1 MSSFLKMYWAGFL
14 VQSCRIGS
22 WLLCLPPSFFAYLY
36 FYVSFYNGSVI
47 DFVIWRRA
55 IKAILI
61 KGKKLWVQIL
71 VCGFCRKAHLVAKP
85 DSESITVIGGKVGGL
100 ELFVQSCPCLLRLSK
115 RQHPFHWY
123 KCKTI
128 AQDFMNHLLCHASGA
143 YSAKWLP
150 LPRLYTKLEGSE
162 RLRDSGLDRHRWES
176 GSSVFWSWP
185 FPWPGGTLRI
195 TSLASASLCPA
206 FLRRHWTRV

>member
-1 MSSFLKMYWAGFL
+1 MAS
-14 VQSCRIGS
+14 
-22 WLLCLPPSFFAYLY
+22 LPASPLFFAYLY
-36 FYVSFYNGSVI
+36 FYISFYNESVI
-47 DFVIWRRA
+47 DFVIWKRA

-85 DSESITVIGGKVGGL
+85 DSESITVVGETVETWSLSSRGAPAC
-100 ELFVQSCPCLLRLSK
+100 FVCRLSK
-115 RQHPFHWY
+115 RQRPFHWY

-128 AQDFMNHLLCHASGA
+128 AQDFMTHLLCHASGA

-162 RLRDSGLDRHRWES
+162 RLRDSGLDSHRWES
-176 GSSVFWSWP
+176 GSSVFRSWP

-195 TSLASASLCPA
+195 TSLASVSLCLA
-206 FLRRHWTRV
+206 FLRRHWTGV